1 MYAPKD
7 PQYWRNRAEEAWAMA
22 SEMKDAHCKA
32 ILVDIAHSYDDMVGR
47 LEESAHQPT
56 WPTAISRTGK

>member
-1 MYAPKD
+1 MPYAPKD

-32 ILVDIAHSYDDMVGR
+32 VLVGIAQSYENMVGW
-47 LEESAHQPT
+47 LEERA
-56 WPTAISRTGK
+56 RELR